1 MDKKDLQIN
10 KLTEKINNIYNKYNN
25 PEFGQSYIE
34 EIINKFDNLG
44 YKQSL
49 NLIKNK
55 LEKYKLNKK
64 INTISTKK
72 NINKVDALIEI
83 KDKKDKLI
91 KKNKLR
97 KATKK
102 LNNIINEKKKDAIND
117 LKTNIKNKITEDK
130 INKLNE
136 VFNNIKNNTIKQSLD
151 QIKKINPRNKFLYE
165 DQTVLNFVRKCKIAY
180 ERGLKNVTIPMEG
193 ELVKTKN
200 SEYYTIPLSWLL
212 NNKGEFEIKTAYVKI
227 LKHREDP
234 ANFKDN
240 IMNFEEVANNNIS
253 RKILGSDQYENL
265 TPDYD
270 KADFGGINFDDIDLT
285 TINGND
291 DISLK
296 IYNQINEETL
306 KNCCF
311 YNSLRYYNIID
322 DKTKNIN
329 LYYDIIKYLNE
340 NKLNYRVYRDD
351 FKIKIGEEKN
361 YINFEERLVKNIKEV
376 KTIFR
381 RFNPDYNIIDEKI
394 NNPDNKTLIF
404 AITRGINTD
413 HIFIPEPKLLYVDH
427 SLNKIY
433 EFDEKNNKMIYKD
446 KVKEKYEGQRLIFYD
461 IETCKNFKD
470 NANFK
475 NISHSITYIDI
486 TEKKKLKD
494 YTEQE
499 LIEILDKNK
508 SFVINYDVNLYKDI
522 STLFRKKYLNLIIS
536 FNGAKFD
543 NIFLFKSLKQN
554 NKLCEI
560 SINNGMVEL
569 QNNYNDL
576 YHYKTYDL
584 KRFLGPGDLQT
595 HSNNYIK
602 NDDYRKKKIDL
613 FDKLDHQYNNNILF
627 EDKDFLNQLE
637 DYNNIDVISL
647 GLIFRSFSQAI
658 CNITKD
664 NSNEKL
670 LISSLSL
677 PHFSY
682 KYFQKCNVDIKRND
696 KPKKFKHINNENI
709 ERDIIFYQFLS
720 KFKVGGRC
728 QVNKTIAG
736 FKNNIETKGL
746 YNVVME
752 DIVNRSLDVASLY
765 PFVMML
771 YNKSYFMS
779 GDLIYTDIFINDKLG
794 VYHAQVKQNQKDDE
808 ILYFCNKTKS
818 GNDWNVKDEYIN
830 VILTSEEI
838 KYILNNK
845 PHWEYKIING
855 FYTKNKIR
863 GIDLFKSLLPFL
875 IEKTKQDEYK
885 QNKDNN
891 YNPVLREVCKSIM
904 NSLSGKFLQTT
915 PDFNFTLDNNFN
927 IQRILKDKAEFE
939 LESIKKDKMIHIG
952 LFIYSYSKI
961 YMYENIFQDM
971 KYSDF
976 VYTDTDSCKM
986 VSDKVF
992 KKWYNLRGKKKI
1004 INFIWPEVLNLNL
1017 GYSKD
1022 TELYYNNNG
1031 VKCIGQFEDEYAGC
1045 GFDKA
1050 IYCDK
1055 KEYMVYNSKTLK
1067 NKIMIKGVQKDKFLI
1082 IDDNKD
1088 LLTLDIKGKSLINL
1102 YYQYKKNIISYDE
1115 YNDLNIEERG
1125 KYHLI
1130 TKLNDEIYNKNDIY
1144 IMLDDRI
1151 KEQSKNII
1159 NNCEK
1164 LLMNKLNNKKTYI
1177 LTSSFK
1183 RSIYKQNVRREFI
1196 IKCI

>member
-1 MDKKDLQIN
+1 MNKKELQIN
-10 KLTEKINNIYNKYNN
+10 KLTEKINNIFNKYNSSD
-25 PEFGQSYIE
+25 FGVDYVN
-34 EIINKFDNLG
+34 EIINKYNDIG
-44 YKQSL
+44 YTQTL
-49 NLIKNK
+49 NLIKKK
-55 LEKYKLNKK
+55 LEKYKLIKK
-64 INTISTKK
+64 VNNISTKK
-72 NINKVDALIEI
+72 NINKIDALIAI
-83 KDKKDKLI
+83 KDNKDKLL

-102 LNNIINEKKKDAIND
+102 LNNIINVKKKNILDD
-117 LKTNIKNKITEDK
+117 LKDNNKNKITEDK
-130 INKLNE
+130 INKLND
-136 VFNNIKNNTIKQSLD
+136 VFNNIKKNSIKQSLEL
-151 QIKKINPRNKFLYE
+151 IKKINPKNKFLYE
-165 DQTVLNFVRKCKIAY
+165 DQDVLNFVRKCKVAY
-180 ERGLKNVTIPMEG
+180 LNGLKNVTIPMRNE
-193 ELVKTKN
+193 ELNKIDKQH
-200 SEYYTIPLSWLL
+200 YTIPLSWLL
-212 NNKGEFEIKTAYVKI
+212 NNKGEFEIKTAYIKI
-227 LKHREDP
+227 LKHKEDP

-240 IMNFEEVANNNIS
+240 ILNFEEIANNNIS
-253 RKILGSDQYENL
+253 RKILGSDEYEGSY
-265 TPDYD
+265 PDYNN
-270 KADFGGINFDDIDLT
+270 ADFGGFNFDNIDLS

-291 DISLK
+291 EINLK

-311 YNSLRYYNIID
+311 YNSLKYYNIID

-329 LYYDIIKYLNE
+329 SYFNIINYLNE
-340 NKLNYRVYRDD
+340 NKINYRIYRDD
-351 FKIKIGEEKN
+351 FKIKIGDEKK
-361 YINFEERLVKNIKEV
+361 YINFEERIIKNVKEN
-376 KTIFR
+376 KTVFR
-381 RFNPDYNIIDEKI
+381 RFNPEYNIIDEKT
-394 NNPDNKTLIF
+394 NNIEDNKILVF
-404 AITRGINTD
+404 CITKGINTD

-433 EFDEKNNKMIYKD
+433 EFDEKNDKMVYKD
-446 KVKEKYEGQRLIFYD
+446 KIKEKYEGQRLIFYD
-461 IETCKNFKD
+461 VETAKDVKN
-470 NANFK
+470 NSNFK
-475 NISHSITYIDI
+475 NISHSITYVDI
-486 TEKKKLKD
+486 TEKKKLNE
-494 YTEQE
+494 YTEEE

-508 SFVINYDVNLYKDI
+508 SFVIDYDVNLYKDI
-522 STLFRKKYLNLIIS
+522 SNIFRKKYLNIIIS
-536 FNGAKFD
+536 FNGSKFD
-543 NIFLFKSLKQN
+543 NLFLFKSLKQN

-569 QNNYNDL
+569 QNNFNDL

-584 KRFLGPGDLQT
+584 KRFLGPGCLQA
-595 HSNNYIK
+595 HSSNYIK
-602 NDDYRKKKIDL
+602 NENYRKKKIDL
-613 FDKLDHQYNNNILF
+613 FDKLDNQYNNKILF

-637 DYNNIDVISL
+637 NYNNIDVISL
-647 GLIFRSFSQAI
+647 GLIMRSFSEAI

-664 NSNEKL
+664 INNEKL

-682 KYFQKCNVDIKRND
+682 KYFQKCNVDITRHL
-696 KPKKFKHINNENI
+696 KPKKFKHKNNENL

-728 QVNKTIAG
+728 QVNKTTAG
-736 FKNNIETKGL
+736 YDKINNVNNI
-746 YNVVME
+746 ME

-779 GDLIYTDIFINDKLG
+779 GDLIYTDEYVNNKLG
-794 VYHAQVKQNQKDDE
+794 VYHAQVKQNQKNDE
-808 ILYFCNKTKS
+808 ILYFCNKTSS
-818 GNDWNVKDEYIN
+818 GNNWNVKDEFIN

-904 NSLSGKFLQTT
+904 NSLSGKFLQST
-915 PDFNFTLDNNFN
+915 PDFDFKLDENFN
-927 IQRILKDKAEFE
+927 IQRILKDKNIFE

-961 YMYENIFQDM
+961 YMYENLFQDM

-992 KKWYNLRGKKKI
+992 KKWYQLRGKKKI
-1004 INFIWPEVLNLNL
+1004 INYIWPEVLKLNL

-1031 VKCIGQFEDEYAGC
+1031 VKCIGQFEDEYNGC
-1045 GFDKA
+1045 DFDKA

-1067 NKIMIKGVQKDKFLI
+1067 NKIMIKGVQKDNFLI

-1088 LLTLDIKGKSLINL
+1088 LLTVNNDNDSLIKL
-1102 YYQYKKNIISYDE
+1102 YYKYKKNVISYDQYNNLDIDE
-1115 YNDLNIEERG
+1115 KGKYNLITEINNKIYNDS
-1125 KYHLI
+1125 
-1130 TKLNDEIYNKNDIY
+1130 DVYN
-1144 IMLDDRI
+1144 MLDNRI
-1151 KEQSKNII
+1151 KEHSLNVID
-1159 NNCEK
+1159 NCER
-1164 LLMNKLNNKKTYI
+1164 LFLNKLNNKKTYI
-1177 LTSSFK
+1177 LTTSFK
-1183 RSIYKQNVRREFI
+1183 RSIYKQNIRREFI